1 MTSKKDRLV
10 RNILAAAAILFLA
23 ACQTRPITTTQEHA
37 VPPGAQ
43 ALPLNAIELAIVEAG
58 ARRGWR
64 FQHIADG
71 QVRATY
77 TKWPWVAEADVLFS
91 NRSYRIQ
98 YVSAKNMER
107 SNDGVERAYN
117 RWVGNLERDIAARL
131 DQIATR
137 R

>member
-1 MTSKKDRLV
+1 MRIRPV
-10 RNILAAAAILFLA
+10 RNIMAGAAVLLLA
-23 ACQTRPITTTQEHA
+23 ACQTKPIATTQEHA

-43 ALPLNAIELAIVEAG
+43 ALPLNAIEMAIVEAG

-64 FQHIADG
+64 FQHVADG

-91 NRSYRIQ
+91 TQSYRIQ

-107 SNDGVERAYN
+107 QNDGVERAYN
-117 RWVGNLERDIAARL
+117 RWVGNLERDIATKLNDVAV
-131 DQIATR
+131 R

>member
-1 MTSKKDRLV
+1 M
-10 RNILAAAAILFLA
+10 RNVLAAAAILLLA
-23 ACQTRPITTTQEHA
+23 ACQTTRPIATTQEHA

-43 ALPLNAIELAIVEAG
+43 SLPLNAIELAIVEAG

-64 FQHIADG
+64 FQHMADG

-117 RWVGNLERDIAARL
+117 RWVGNLERDIAAKL
-131 DQIATR
+131 DQLAAR